1 MSEKTYVAEF
11 GIYEN
16 CHITGKEE
24 RTIHATS
31 QVEAEAIAKSLAN
44 EIETECIA
52 GQRAALVANGYEPEE
67 LPVSDWWA
75 DLEEVYEE

>member
-16 CHITGKEE
+16 CHITGREE
-24 RTIHATS
+24 RTITAAS
-31 QVEAEAIAKSLAN
+31 EAEAKAKAEQLAN
-44 EIETECIA
+44 EIEAECLA

-75 DLEEVYEE
+75 DLEEIYEE